1 MRISDWS
8 SDVCSSDLAGW
19 LHAASEVRR
28 RAARGGA
35 IRCFMDVKLAAAARA
50 RNVRGSTPESGIFAW
65 VLPPSTL
72 YNRYDGHPRKYG
84 AGRARQPAQNQR
96 LWRRFEQGSEGP
108 RTGAQTAGPVYRR
121 DRRPVGTAQQ
131 RGRGFGQGDTRGR
144 TGTVPP
150 TRT

>member
-1 MRISDWS
+1 M
-8 SDVCSSDLAGW
+8 
-19 LHAASEVRR
+19 RR

-84 AGRARQPAQNQR
+84 AGRARQPAQRQSQ
-96 LWRRFEQGSEGP
+96 WRRYAPGRSEEHRVGNEWV
-108 RTGAQTAGPVYRR
+108 RTCTIRV
-121 DRRPVGTAQQ
+121 
-131 RGRGFGQGDTRGR
+131 
-144 TGTVPP
+144 
-150 TRT
+150 

>member
-1 MRISDWS
+1 M
-8 SDVCSSDLAGW
+8 
-19 LHAASEVRR
+19 RR

-84 AGRARQPAQNQR
+84 AGRARQTAQHQR
-96 LWRRFEQGSEGP
+96 LWRLFDQGSED
-108 RTGAQTAGPVYRR
+108 RKR
-121 DRRPVGTAQQ
+121 DVEGKMLAVCV
-131 RGRGFGQGDTRGR
+131 GFGGR
-144 TGTVPP
+144 SKHEKKNK
-150 TRT
+150 RY

>member
-1 MRISDWS
+1 MLEQAGRLGPSVPLITARVAMGSPATS
-8 SDVCSSDLAGW
+8 GALSTGGAGW

-84 AGRARQPAQNQR
+84 AGRARQPAQR
-96 LWRRFEQGSEGP
+96 
-108 RTGAQTAGPVYRR
+108 
-121 DRRPVGTAQQ
+121 QQ
-131 RGRGFGQGDTRGR
+131 IGRAH
-144 TGTVPP
+144 V
-150 TRT
+150 